1 MIHLSDKNVV
11 ICDREIRYANG
22 LGENISEREDL
33 AVKVYVCSSFE
44 HVLELEQAK
53 KIHIFIVDEE
63 ITYAQ
68 RTQIGANQ
76 VFVLARG
83 KVADLGEEEWAIG
96 KYQCADEIIRQVF
109 EFYVDRTKENVM
121 RCMNKERA
129 RLVAVYSPIHR
140 VGKTTFALA
149 LGRECA
155 KSKKVLYLN
164 LEEYAGMEVS
174 QDTNMNLGD
183 LLYYLRQGN
192 GNLGIRLQAAVKED
206 EGLDVVPPIPVV
218 LDLKEVTWEEWE
230 ALITQLLE
238 NSLYEMVVLDVG
250 ESVQGLFP
258 LLELCDR
265 VYMPVLE
272 DENSRRKL
280 KQYQDNVEQLKLEK
294 LKRIT
299 YQFVMPQNP
308 EGFARILMKEE
319 C

>member
-1 MIHLSDKNVV
+1 MSDKNVV

-76 VFVLARG
+76 VFVLTRG

-238 NSLYEMVVLDVG
+238 NSLYEMVVLDVS

>member
-1 MIHLSDKNVV
+1 MSDKNVV

-22 LGENISEREDL
+22 LGENIAEREDL

-44 HVLELEQAK
+44 HVLELEQVK

-192 GNLGIRLQAAVKED
+192 VNLGIRLQAAVKED

-218 LDLKEVTWEEWE
+218 LDLKEVTREEWE

-265 VYMPVLE
+265 VYMPVLD
-272 DENSRRKL
+272 DEISRRKV

-294 LKRIT
+294 LKRST

>member
-1 MIHLSDKNVV
+1 MSDKNVV

-109 EFYVDRTKENVM
+109 EFYVDRTKENIM

-164 LEEYAGMEVS
+164 LEEYAGVDAS
-174 QDTNMNLGD
+174 QDVSMNLGD

>member
-1 MIHLSDKNVV
+1 MSDKNVV

-22 LGENISEREDL
+22 LGENIAEREDL

-44 HVLELEQAK
+44 RVLELEQAK

-218 LDLKEVTWEEWE
+218 LDLKEVTREEWE

-265 VYMPVLE
+265 VYMPVLD
-272 DENSRRKL
+272 DEISRRKV

>member
-1 MIHLSDKNVV
+1 MSDKNVV

-109 EFYVDRTKENVM
+109 EFYVDRTKENIM

>member
-1 MIHLSDKNVV
+1 MSEKNVV

-22 LGENISEREDL
+22 LGENIAEREDL

-83 KVADLGEEEWAIG
+83 RVADLGEEEWAIG

-121 RCMNKERA
+121 RSMNKERA
-129 RLVAVYSPIHR
+129 RLFAVYSPIR
-140 VGKTTFALA
+140 RIGKTSFAMA
-149 LGRECA
+149 LGRAGA

-164 LEEYAGMEVS
+164 LEEYAGMDIA
-174 QDTNMNLGD
+174 QNADLNLGD

-192 GNLGIRLQAAVKED
+192 GNLGIRLQSAVKEN
-206 EGLDVVPPIPVV
+206 EGLDMVTPIPIV
-218 LDLKEVTWEEWE
+218 LDLKEVTWEEWK
-230 ALITQLLE
+230 ALITELVE

-258 LLELCDR
+258 LLEMCDR

-272 DENSRRKL
+272 DEISRRKL
-280 KQYQDNVEQLKLEK
+280 KQYQENVEQLKLEK

-308 EGFARILMKEE
+308 ERLARIQMKEE

>member
-1 MIHLSDKNVV
+1 MSDKNVV

-22 LGENISEREDL
+22 LGENIAEREDL

-44 HVLELEQAK
+44 HVLELEKAK

-63 ITYAQ
+63 IAYAQ

-83 KVADLGEEEWAIG
+83 KVADLGEEEWVIG

-121 RCMNKERA
+121 RCMNKKRA
-129 RLVAVYSPIHR
+129 SMVAVYSPIHR

-155 KSKKVLYLN
+155 KSKKVLYMN
-164 LEEYAGMEVS
+164 LEEYAGVDAS
-174 QDTNMNLGD
+174 QNASMNLGD

-206 EGLDVVPPIPVV
+206 EGLDVVPPIPIV
-218 LDLKEVTWEEWE
+218 LDMKEVTIEEWE
-230 ALITQLLE
+230 ALITELLE
-238 NSLYEMVVLDVG
+238 NSLYEMVILDVG

-272 DENSRRKL
+272 DEISRRKL

-308 EGFARILMKEE
+308 EEFAKMLMKEE

>member
-1 MIHLSDKNVV
+1 MSDKNVV

-218 LDLKEVTWEEWE
+218 LDLKEVPWEEWE

-265 VYMPVLE
+265 VYMPVLD
-272 DENSRRKL
+272 DEISRRKV

-299 YQFVMPQNP
+299 SQFVMPQNP

>member
-1 MIHLSDKNVV
+1 MSDKNVV

-192 GNLGIRLQAAVKED
+192 GNLGIRLQAAVKEQ

-230 ALITQLLE
+230 ALITDLLE

-250 ESVQGLFP
+250 ESVRGLFP

-265 VYMPVLE
+265 VYMPVLD
-272 DENSRRKL
+272 DEISRRKV

>member
-1 MIHLSDKNVV
+1 MSDKNVV

-22 LGENISEREDL
+22 HGENISEREDL

-218 LDLKEVTWEEWE
+218 LDLKEVTWEEWD

-265 VYMPVLE
+265 VYMPVLD
-272 DENSRRKL
+272 DEISRRKV

>member
-1 MIHLSDKNVV
+1 MSDKNVV

-76 VFVLARG
+76 VFVLTRG

-192 GNLGIRLQAAVKED
+192 GNLGIRLQAAVKEQ

-272 DENSRRKL
+272 DEISRRKI

-294 LKRIT
+294 LKRST

>member
-1 MIHLSDKNVV
+1 MSDKNVV

-22 LGENISEREDL
+22 LGENIAEREDL

-121 RCMNKERA
+121 RCMYKERA

-206 EGLDVVPPIPVV
+206 ERLDVVPPIPVV

-265 VYMPVLE
+265 VYMPVLD
-272 DENSRRKL
+272 DEISRRKVE
-280 KQYQDNVEQLKLEK
+280 QYQDNVEQLKLEK

>member
-1 MIHLSDKNVV
+1 MSDKNVV

-265 VYMPVLE
+265 VYMPVLD
-272 DENSRRKL
+272 DEISRRKV

>member
-1 MIHLSDKNVV
+1 MSDKNVV

-22 LGENISEREDL
+22 LGENIAERDDL

-121 RCMNKERA
+121 RCMYKERA

-192 GNLGIRLQAAVKED
+192 GNLGIRLQAAVKEQ

-218 LDLKEVTWEEWE
+218 LDLKEVTQEEWE
-230 ALITQLLE
+230 ALITDLLE

-250 ESVQGLFP
+250 ESVRGLFP

-272 DENSRRKL
+272 DEISRRKV

>member
-1 MIHLSDKNVV
+1 MSDKNVV

-22 LGENISEREDL
+22 LGENIAEREDL

-44 HVLELEQAK
+44 RVLELEQAK

-206 EGLDVVPPIPVV
+206 ERLDVVPPIPVV
-218 LDLKEVTWEEWE
+218 LDLKEVAWEEWE

-272 DENSRRKL
+272 DEISRRKV

>member
-1 MIHLSDKNVV
+1 MSDKNVV

-22 LGENISEREDL
+22 LGENIAEREDL

-129 RLVAVYSPIHR
+129 RMVAVYSPIHR

-218 LDLKEVTWEEWE
+218 LDLKEVTQEEWE
-230 ALITQLLE
+230 ALITDLLE

-272 DENSRRKL
+272 DEISRRKI

>member
-1 MIHLSDKNVV
+1 MSDKNVV

-22 LGENISEREDL
+22 LGENIAERDDL

-121 RCMNKERA
+121 RCMYKERA

-174 QDTNMNLGD
+174 RDTNMNLGD

-192 GNLGIRLQAAVKED
+192 GNLGIRLQAAVREE
-206 EGLDVVPPIPVV
+206 EGLDVVPPIPIV
-218 LDLKEVTWEEWE
+218 LDLKEVTWEEWD

-238 NSLYEMVVLDVG
+238 NSLYEMVVLDVS

>member
-1 MIHLSDKNVV
+1 MSDKNVV

-22 LGENISEREDL
+22 LGENIAEREDL

-121 RCMNKERA
+121 RCMYKERA

-218 LDLKEVTWEEWE
+218 LDLKEVTREEWE

-265 VYMPVLE
+265 VYMPVLD
-272 DENSRRKL
+272 DEISRRKV

>member
-1 MIHLSDKNVV
+1 MSDKNVV

-22 LGENISEREDL
+22 LGENIAEREDL

-76 VFVLARG
+76 VFVLTRG

-192 GNLGIRLQAAVKED
+192 GNLGIRLQAPVKED

>member
-1 MIHLSDKNVV
+1 MSDKNVV

-129 RLVAVYSPIHR
+129 RMVAVYSPIHR

>member
-1 MIHLSDKNVV
+1 MSDKNVV

-22 LGENISEREDL
+22 LGENIAERDDL

-44 HVLELEQAK
+44 RVLELEQAK

-109 EFYVDRTKENVM
+109 ELYVDRTKENVM

-218 LDLKEVTWEEWE
+218 LDLKEVTREEWE

-265 VYMPVLE
+265 VYMPVLD
-272 DENSRRKL
+272 DEISRRKV

>member
-1 MIHLSDKNVV
+1 MSDKNVV

-121 RCMNKERA
+121 RCMYKERA

-265 VYMPVLE
+265 VYMPVLD
-272 DENSRRKL
+272 DEISRRKV

>member
-1 MIHLSDKNVV
+1 MSDKNVV

-218 LDLKEVTWEEWE
+218 LDLKEVTWEEWD

>member
-1 MIHLSDKNVV
+1 MSDKNVV

-22 LGENISEREDL
+22 LGENIAERDDL

-121 RCMNKERA
+121 RCMYKERA

-164 LEEYAGMEVS
+164 LEEYAGVDAS
-174 QDTNMNLGD
+174 QDVSMNLGD

-218 LDLKEVTWEEWE
+218 LDLKEVTWEEWD

-308 EGFARILMKEE
+308 EGVARILMKEE

>member
-1 MIHLSDKNVV
+1 MSDKNVV

-192 GNLGIRLQAAVKED
+192 GNLGIRLQAAVKEQ

-265 VYMPVLE
+265 VYMPVLD
-272 DENSRRKL
+272 DEISRRKV

>member
-1 MIHLSDKNVV
+1 MSDKNVV